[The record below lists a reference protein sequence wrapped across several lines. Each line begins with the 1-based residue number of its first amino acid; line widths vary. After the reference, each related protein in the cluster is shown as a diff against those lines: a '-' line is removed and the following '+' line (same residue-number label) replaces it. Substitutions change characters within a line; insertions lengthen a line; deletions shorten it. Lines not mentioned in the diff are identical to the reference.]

1 MKKILNKVLN
11 IDKKTFYF
19 LAIISIIGIITG
31 ALFMT
36 VLSTSDKEIVYNS
49 LNDYITNIGSIKL
62 NIKEFLSNFLLN
74 ILYALIIW
82 ILGIS
87 VVGLPIVI
95 IVIFFKSFLV
105 SFTVSSFIIN
115 YKIKGLLYSLIYIFP
130 HMIVNLLIYIYL
142 GIYSIKLSISIIKA
156 IFSKKSINFKN
167 SMVSY
172 LKLFI
177 FSFILI
183 IVTTLYETYFV
194 PFILKKA
201 ISMI

>member
-36 VLSTSDKEIVYNS
+36 VLSTSDKEIVSNS
-49 LNDYITNIGSIKL
+49 LNDYITNIGSIEL
-62 NIKEFLSNFLLN
+62 NLKEFLSNFLLN

-130 HMIVNLLIYIYL
+130 HMIINLLVYLYL

-172 LKLFI
+172 FKLFF
-177 FSFILI
+177 FSLVLI
-183 IVTTLYETYFV
+183 IMTTIYETYLV
-194 PFILKKA
+194 PIILKKV

>member
-1 MKKILNKVLN
+1 
-11 IDKKTFYF
+11 
-19 LAIISIIGIITG
+19 
-31 ALFMT
+31 MT

-74 ILYALIIW
+74 ILYVLIIW

-172 LKLFI
+172 LKIFI

-194 PFILKKA
+194 PFILKKV